1 MVRRLKTEGVVTSAN
16 DDEIEVQVGMLRMRL
31 KPQEVERKTAP
42 DFSAPVEAPKP
53 TAGKTQ
59 LPSVASPGME
69 LDLRGMRVED
79 ALDKLDT
86 YLEQG
91 YLSGLPFGR
100 IIHGKGTGVLRQA
113 VRDVLQHTHLV
124 KRWEQGGEKEGGE
137 GVTIAHLSE
146 D

>member
-1 MVRRLKTEGVVTSAN
+1 
-16 DDEIEVQVGMLRMRL
+16 
-31 KPQEVERKTAP
+31 
-42 DFSAPVEAPKP
+42 
-53 TAGKTQ
+53 
-59 LPSVASPGME
+59 
-69 LDLRGMRVED
+69 MRVED

-124 KRWEQGGEKEGGE
+124 KRWEQGGEKEGGD
-137 GVTIAHLSE
+137 GVSVAFFDSH
-146 D
+146 